1 MGTRMVKKAQLWQI
15 KMNPMNEYNKILIE
29 YKKQ

>member
-1 MGTRMVKKAQLWQI
+1 MGTRMVKKAQLRQI
-15 KMNPMNEYNKILIE
+15 KMNQMNEYNKILIE